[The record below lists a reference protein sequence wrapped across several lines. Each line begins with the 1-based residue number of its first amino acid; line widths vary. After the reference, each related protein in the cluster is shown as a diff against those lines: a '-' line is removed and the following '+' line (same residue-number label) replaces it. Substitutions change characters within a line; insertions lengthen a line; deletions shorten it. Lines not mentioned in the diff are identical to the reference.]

1 MGSALGC
8 SVQHGR
14 CDLRLAHLLH
24 ARAQDLEDLVGD
36 LDAIFLGAGEDARPR
51 PPVPKRRRV
60 LLNAP
65 LPDEGT
71 QGPQHLLGIL
81 LIQQLRGLVRA
92 DQFRVGHQGPR
103 QAQQVSCGRRQDHA
117 PIQTFLV
124 GDHVNN
130 VLLHTKLSENRLDP
144 PDVAIFIARH
154 DPVRQVLQ
162 QGAFEEQ
169 RLCRHMQYTQ
179 VGRHV
184 EDAHRLSTLAVTS
197 HRQLGAAEQH
207 EEDRLAPSCRPDER
221 HQLALRDGDAG
232 QAEP

>member
-65 LPDEGT
+65 LPDEGP
-71 QGPQHLLGIL
+71 QGPQHLHRIL
-81 LIQQLRGLVRA
+81 LIQKLRGLVHA
-92 DQFRVGHQGPR
+92 DQFWVGHQGPR

-117 PIQTFLV
+117 PIQTFLLD
-124 GDHVNN
+124 DHINN
-130 VLLHTKLSENRLDP
+130 VLLHTKLYENLLDP

-169 RLCRHMQYTQ
+169 RLCRHMQHAQ

-184 EDAHRLSTLAVTS
+184 EDARLSPLGVFL
-197 HRQLGAAEQH
+197 RQLGAAEQL

-221 HQLALRDGDAG
+221 HQLALLDDDAG